1 MIHRVIVCDINTYQV
16 HQTVLLMELVL
27 ALSIQI
33 TLLLTVL
40 VLTRE
45 AEYMLNVRLF
55 LMVLYCC
62 RPQFDTY
69 QEHQKVLPSTERV
82 LAHQT
87 DLPSTERMLAHQT
100 DLPLMELVLID
111 DDWAR
116 MREYSQCY
124 RNDFIHVTQK

>member
-87 DLPSTERMLAHQT
+87 DLP
-100 DLPLMELVLID
+100 LMELVLID